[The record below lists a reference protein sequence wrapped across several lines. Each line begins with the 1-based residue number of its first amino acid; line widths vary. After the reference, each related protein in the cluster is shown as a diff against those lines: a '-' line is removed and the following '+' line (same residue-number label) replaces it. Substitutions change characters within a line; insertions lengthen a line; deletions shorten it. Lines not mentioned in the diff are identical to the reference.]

1 MRMNILAILV
11 VYNRKGEETKTL
23 NSLLDNCAK
32 NPEVFRNFK
41 LIIYDNSLIEQKI
54 YLAIPF
60 EYEYVHDHNNKG
72 LAAAYN
78 YALTKAIAAGY
89 SWLLL
94 LDQDSSLPE
103 DFIDNLSCGLFSL
116 KRDSRVAAVVPKVR
130 YKKTFFSP
138 AKDLFGGILRPID
151 MRHKG
156 VCGFK
161 VLAIGSASA
170 IRVSFL
176 QSIGGFNEIYWLD
189 GLDRWLFNAINNMG
203 GKVYVTDSIID
214 HELSIMDYDKFMDEQ
229 RYANILK
236 YEAIFMKSFK
246 SKAESYVYYLRL
258 LKRAIYLFITVNNKR
273 YSLMTLRHLK
283 DTLLPSWK

>member
-11 VYNRKGEETKTL
+11 VYNRKGDESKTL
-23 NSLLDNCAK
+23 NSLLENYTR
-32 NPEVFRNFK
+32 NPAAFRNFK
-41 LIIYDNSLIEQKI
+41 LIIYDNSPVEQKI
-54 YLAIPF
+54 CLAIPF
-60 EYEYVHDHNNKG
+60 EYEYVHDCNNKG

-78 YALTKAIAAGY
+78 YALTKAIAACH

-103 DFIDNLSCGLFSL
+103 DFIDNLSGDLFRL
-116 KRDSRVAAVVPKVR
+116 KRDNTVAAVVPKAR
-130 YKKTFFSP
+130 YKNVFFSP
-138 AKDLFGGILRPID
+138 SRDLFGAILRPID
-151 MRHKG
+151 TRHKG
-156 VCGFK
+156 VCAFK
-161 VLAIGSASA
+161 VFAIGSASA

-203 GKVYVTDSIID
+203 AKVYVTDSIID
-214 HELSIMDYDKFMDEQ
+214 HELSIMNYDKFMNEQ
-229 RYANILK
+229 RYSNILK
-236 YEAIFMKSFK
+236 YETMFIRSFK
-246 SKAESYVYYLRL
+246 SKAENCVYYLRL
-258 LKRAIYLFITVNNKR
+258 LKRTVYLFITVNNKK